1 VLLGGTVSR
10 SIFPGAAA
18 LATEGTKIDCAAIN
32 AIGNKRK
39 LYRFALRKYLLKK
52 LVDIAAS
59 IHLTQNS
66 INKDKAGVIRAS
78 TVTGDL
84 VEPHPYF

>member
-1 VLLGGTVSR
+1 MW
-10 SIFPGAAA
+10 
-18 LATEGTKIDCAAIN
+18 
-32 AIGNKRK
+32 
-39 LYRFALRKYLLKK
+39 RFAFRKYLLNKS
-52 LVDIAAS
+52 VDIAAS
-59 IHLTQNS
+59 MYLTQNS